1 MKDENLLCDRNGDI
15 YEAVQNA
22 LHVLSVQES
31 LEWDMSVISE
41 ATDSLIEIL
50 QRHNIPVCY
59 PWEDEDADICYSLI
73 EDRCDHCGH
82 CVTLQGGKTMQT
94 NHPKLIGYSQNETR
108 ELNSVQEVAEFIC
121 QEGIHS
127 DLTIRTEDGD
137 FFLNTFGIFI
147 NRIADM
153 DYRQELL
160 EVLIPMQMEQEGSMG
175 GMTM

>member
-1 MKDENLLCDRNGDI
+1 MK
-15 YEAVQNA
+15 
-22 LHVLSVQES
+22 S
-31 LEWDMSVISE
+31 
-41 ATDSLIEIL
+41 
-50 QRHNIPVCY
+50 
-59 PWEDEDADICYSLI
+59 
-73 EDRCDHCGH
+73 
-82 CVTLQGGKTMQT
+82 
-94 NHPKLIGYSQNETR
+94 NHPKLIGYSQDETR

-153 DYRQELL
+153 DYRQDLL